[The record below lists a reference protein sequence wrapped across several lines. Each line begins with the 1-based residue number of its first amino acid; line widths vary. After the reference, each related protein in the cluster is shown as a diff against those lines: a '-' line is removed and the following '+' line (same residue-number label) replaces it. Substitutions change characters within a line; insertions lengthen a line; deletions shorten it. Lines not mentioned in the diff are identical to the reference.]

1 MKGFGKSCPDQ
12 SAAITKRHWTQGLKS
27 GHDVNTPEQM
37 CQVATLF
44 GGIANVLLLLG
55 GVETVEFE
63 RECEIKDLTLY
74 HDIEFLL
81 DGVRV
86 RKQSGIGT
94 GFFIPLIKP
103 KKTPKFKGDIY
114 NKHQLDENLKPLKTT
129 SIPYEVDGQKVRINL
144 KDQKKF
150 DDAINEDDDFVT
162 PECAIYFCPND
173 LCDKKY
179 KTSAGFENHRD
190 SKSKCRIRLRK
201 KSQLKEVQS
210 RVIAKFGLS
219 PENQPDSTRKS
230 RQFVT
235 HLDHLQNI
243 DEDQALN
250 ESKAVVLEGSAL
262 KKRSVNK
269 HLSTKQ
275 KKFLQEKFALG
286 EGGGKNATAIETM
299 KDMRREKDPNNP
311 RKLRFVRDDWLTKQ
325 QIATQFSL
333 MNRKKKAPKVPK
345 EPKLKPKKRK
355 KSTGCFSAMSPSKKK
370 RLDEDEDSDFEPLYD
385 DPEEEIED
393 QILEDHMAEENAQ
406 IQVENQIEL
415 ISSLKET
422 AKMDRLDEHP
432 ILVRPNLN

>member
-1 MKGFGKSCPDQ
+1 M
-12 SAAITKRHWTQGLKS
+12 
-27 GHDVNTPEQM
+27 
-37 CQVATLF
+37 
-44 GGIANVLLLLG
+44 
-55 GVETVEFE
+55 
-63 RECEIKDLTLY
+63 
-74 HDIEFLL
+74 
-81 DGVRV
+81 
-86 RKQSGIGT
+86 
-94 GFFIPLIKP
+94 
-103 KKTPKFKGDIY
+103 
-114 NKHQLDENLKPLKTT
+114 
-129 SIPYEVDGQKVRINL
+129 
-144 KDQKKF
+144 
-150 DDAINEDDDFVT
+150 
-162 PECAIYFCPND
+162 
-173 LCDKKY
+173 
-179 KTSAGFENHRD
+179 
-190 SKSKCRIRLRK
+190 
-201 KSQLKEVQS
+201 
-210 RVIAKFGLS
+210 
-219 PENQPDSTRKS
+219 
-230 RQFVT
+230 T